1 MARRWMPL
9 LTIMIIFTFI
19 TAIVLADLRL
29 KASILEIA
37 RTRAQLQTVEVINQ
51 AVNDKIVA
59 GTDYKD
65 IVYIHKDENGR
76 IAMIQANTVIINQL
90 IARTINEV
98 IASTKELENSTIC
111 IPLGQVTGSILLAGR
126 GPQVNVRIIPIKQV
140 NVEVE
145 NKFDQAGINQ
155 TRHLMSFKINTII
168 KIAVPLVS
176 KELAVSTTIPLADT
190 IIVGDVPQTYVNF
203 TGTAEI
209 IPPGLNK

>member
-1 MARRWMPL
+1 LARRWVPL
-9 LTIMIIFTFI
+9 LAIMIIVTFI
-19 TAIVLADLRL
+19 TVIILADLRL

-37 RTRAQLQTVEVINQ
+37 RTRAELQTVEVINQ

-59 GTDYKD
+59 GTDYQD

-76 IAMIQANTVIINQL
+76 IVMIQANTVIINQL

-98 IASTKELENSTIC
+98 IASSKELETSTIC

-126 GPQVNVRIIPIKQV
+126 GPRANVRIIPIKQV
-140 NVEVE
+140 HVEVE

-155 TRHLMSFKINTII
+155 TRHLISFKINTII

-203 TGTAEI
+203 TGIPEI
-209 IPPGLNK
+209 IPPGLK